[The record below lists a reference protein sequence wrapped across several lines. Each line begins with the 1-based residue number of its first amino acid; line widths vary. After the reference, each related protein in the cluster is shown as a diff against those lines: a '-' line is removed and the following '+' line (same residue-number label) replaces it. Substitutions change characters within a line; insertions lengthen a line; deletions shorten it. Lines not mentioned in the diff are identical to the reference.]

1 MLIEEPPGYPWR
13 QPWRGR
19 ERAAPPTAYPSIGRK
34 LCCVLTPPSCSCKRS
49 RGDRKKWREHATSRH
64 TTPGRAA
71 FHGTC
76 SVGFAKGRLLNVQM
90 LRRGRCGTMHAA
102 VGVHGGG

>member
-13 QPWRGR
+13 QRWRGR

-34 LCCVLTPPSCSCKRS
+34 PYCVLTPPSCKCKRS
-49 RGDRKKWREHATSRH
+49 RGDRKEWPENAPWRH
-64 TTPGRAA
+64 TTAGRAA

-76 SVGFAKGRLLNVQM
+76 TVEFAKVRLLNVQM
-90 LRRGRCGTMHAA
+90 PGCSRCGT
-102 VGVHGGG
+102 V